1 MTGSADPAG
10 GNVPAC
16 WPTRRA
22 STRRR
27 QRATSARSRRR
38 GFTLVELAVT
48 MAIAAILGALATV
61 SLAGIRTRAKVAKT
75 RSTIRKIHE
84 AIVPRYDAYLDRR
97 LDDSMWRGFEHE
109 IDRSQLGLAAGTP
122 RRAAW
127 KRLVQ
132 IRGMMVHEMPDQWI
146 DVRYPSY
153 PNDPTDPMRAA
164 GAPPGTP
171 VIERFLRHVDSW
183 VDRADPARQSRDA
196 VLAGLGRSAAS
207 AETLFIVVALGSFE
221 PDALDPFRADEFGD
235 ADGDGARE
243 FSDGFGRPIHF
254 LRWAPGAM
262 PRPGLRLGTDPFDP
276 YGLGGPGTF
285 PLTPLIVSAGPDER
299 IALRRDATQSIDE
312 EGSPWSAARPNGVSF
327 VPLPFDPFSR
337 PEAGSP
343 EPMQRY
349 HLDNVTNLGMG
360 SP

>member
-1 MTGSADPAG
+1 
-10 GNVPAC
+10 
-16 WPTRRA
+16 
-22 STRRR
+22 
-27 QRATSARSRRR
+27 
-38 GFTLVELAVT
+38 
-48 MAIAAILGALATV
+48 MAIVAILGALATV

-75 RSTIRKIHE
+75 RSTIRKLHE

-97 LDDSMWRGFEHE
+97 LDDSMWTGHEFE
-109 IDRSQLGLAAGTP
+109 IDRSQLGIAAGTS

-132 IRGMMVHEMPDQWI
+132 IRGMMVCEMPDQWL
-146 DVRYPSY
+146 DVRYPVY
-153 PNDPTDPMRAA
+153 PNDPKDPLRTG

-171 VIERFLRHVDSW
+171 VLERFLRQIDSW
-183 VDRADPARQSRDA
+183 VDRADPERQSRDA

-207 AETLFIVVALGSFE
+207 AETLFLVVALGSFE
-221 PDALDPFRADEFGD
+221 PDALEPFRADELGD

-262 PRPGLRLGTDPFDP
+262 PPAGSRPGTDPFDP
-276 YGLGGPGTF
+276 YRLGGESSF

-299 IALRRDATQSIDE
+299 IGVRRDATHPIVDQ
-312 EGSPWSAARPNGVSF
+312 GSPWTAARPNGVSF

-337 PEAGSP
+337 LEAGSP
-343 EPMQRY
+343 EPMQRS

-360 SP
+360 VP